1 MIRKNFLN
9 RKQIIKE
16 DGDKFN
22 SIKIKNFCSM
32 KGDNLSKML
41 SKRQIFLV
49 SVQSLSHVQLFVTK
63 WTAARQASPSITN
76 SWSLLR
82 LMSIELVMPS
92 NHLILC
98 RSFSSCLQSFPASGS
113 FPTSQYFASGGQ
125 SIGVSA
131 STSVLPMN
139 IQD

>member
-16 DGDKFN
+16 DSDKFN

-49 SVQSLSHVQLFVTK
+49 SVQSLRHVQFFVTK